1 MEVEKQL
8 LTINDS
14 DKKYTLSI
22 NDLYL
27 LKRYIDKIGG
37 ITNLYFETQVEYLNR
52 VKCEENYEELLIE
65 YNKKLYNSKVDID
78 LKEIKEF
85 LKNI

>member
-14 DKKYTLSI
+14 DKKYTLSM

-27 LKRYIDKIGG
+27 LKRYIDKIGK
-37 ITNLYFETQVEYLNR
+37 ITNLYFETQVEYLNS
-52 VKCEENYEELLIE
+52 VKCEENYEELLIG

>member
-14 DKKYTLSI
+14 DKKYTLSM
-22 NDLYL
+22 NDLFL
-27 LKRYIDKIGG
+27 LKRYIDKIGE
-37 ITNLYFETQVEYLNR
+37 ITNLYFETQIEYLNT
-52 VKCEENYEELLIE
+52 VKCKENYEELLME

-85 LKNI
+85 LKKI